1 MASIIRWA
9 PVRELDGMCNALDR
23 LYEEGF
29 PGPMTRA
36 LWDVPSAPGMDLY
49 QTDDAVVV
57 KMGLPGVEP
66 GDIQVSVTD
75 GMLTI
80 RGEVKEE
87 KEEKEEKEKTYH
99 LRERRYCSF
108 SRSVKLPS
116 NVNVE
121 KSDAQ
126 FENGVLTLS
135 FSKAEEAKPRTIT
148 VKTKK

>member
-1 MASIIRWA
+1 MASVIRWA
-9 PVRELDGMCNALDR
+9 PIRELDGMCNAMGR

-29 PGPMTRA
+29 PGPLTRA

-49 QTDDAVVV
+49 QTDEAIVI

-75 GMLTI
+75 GVLTV
-80 RGEVKEE
+80 RGEV

-99 LRERRYCSF
+99 LRERRFGSF

-126 FENGVLTLS
+126 FENGVLTLTLP
-135 FSKAEEAKPRTIT
+135 KAEEAKPRTIA